1 MGYFKLIFLFLLFPG
16 IVHASFDGGGDLVFA
31 EFGNLSITDSVSL
44 GDISQ
49 TTIFY
54 ISPYGKLKLK
64 NYTIYGSLIISE
76 NGISFID
83 RLYGAVDLP
92 NVEITLGKQ
101 YFNTGYGRIFKIN
114 NLMWS
119 MYSPLN
125 IYKSGGRTGISFMYY
140 FNTNF
145 LNIRGGM
152 FLNPLSSSYK
162 SFSENTYAIEEEINI
177 DRYGFKT
184 GQFYNFRNGRMKYLF
199 SFSFNA
205 DIFCGLNAEFQTFSN
220 VLEKDSFSYRGSIS
234 ADYTI
239 PLGNGFYID
248 AEYLYKKDRNLSVF
262 SYIPIA
268 SFNDRETNSI
278 LAFQASYP
286 FNLIFKSS
294 IFGLYNTDARNYYIG
309 GDLTVGKQI
318 FHTDIVL
325 GYNKYVREASLLK
338 KADLSGGLMF
348 RLSL

>member
-1 MGYFKLIFLFLLFPG
+1 
-16 IVHASFDGGGDLVFA
+16 
-31 EFGNLSITDSVSL
+31 
-44 GDISQ
+44 
-49 TTIFY
+49 
-54 ISPYGKLKLK
+54 
-64 NYTIYGSLIISE
+64 
-76 NGISFID
+76 
-83 RLYGAVDLP
+83 
-92 NVEITLGKQ
+92 
-101 YFNTGYGRIFKIN
+101 
-114 NLMWS
+114 
-119 MYSPLN
+119 
-125 IYKSGGRTGISFMYY
+125 
-140 FNTNF
+140 
-145 LNIRGGM
+145 
-152 FLNPLSSSYK
+152 
-162 SFSENTYAIEEEINI
+162 
-177 DRYGFKT
+177 
-184 GQFYNFRNGRMKYLF
+184 
-199 SFSFNA
+199 
-205 DIFCGLNAEFQTFSN
+205 EFQTFSN